1 MNSKR
6 LIIAGMGSI
15 GLRHARLY
23 SSLPG
28 LQVEV
33 CDSREAG
40 LGEARTLLPDAPQ
53 WSDYAAA
60 VASRPD
66 YVLIATPHQ
75 AHSEMACLA
84 LENGCRVLCEKP
96 MSHHLDEASLM
107 TSCARETGSPLAVG
121 FHLRF
126 HPSVVRLRAMLQS
139 GEAGRLLSIRY
150 RVDSLVTLEN
160 SRSRYQS
167 HLPGALLMDYSHGL
181 DLLHHL
187 LGEPPVRMSAQGMAG
202 EIAGYSANP
211 LVFGALF
218 SYPSLQAELHL
229 SYTGKPE
236 VHCLEL
242 TTSKYNI
249 RLELN
254 SGAFVRHHIAD
265 GTSEDL
271 SFAFERD
278 ALYLAQW
285 QAFQDFC
292 EGKPSPI
299 CSAEQALESNRIM
312 ALLIEFLEHDAP
324 PAPSPAFPAIQLAYS

>member
-33 CDSREAG
+33 CDSREEG
-40 LGEARTLLPDAPQ
+40 LREARALLPDAAQ
-53 WSDYAAA
+53 WSDYSAA

-66 YVLIATPHQ
+66 YVLVATPHQ
-75 AHSEMACLA
+75 AHAEMACLA

-107 TSCARETGSPLAVG
+107 TTCARKTGSPLAIG

-139 GEAGRLLSIRY
+139 GEAGDLLFVRY

-160 SRSRYQS
+160 SRSRYQA

-187 LGEPPVRMSAQGMAG
+187 LGKPPVRMLAQGMAG

-211 LVFGALF
+211 LVFDALF

-236 VHCLEL
+236 IHCLEL
-242 TTSKYNI
+242 TTSKFNI

-254 SGAFVRHHIAD
+254 SGAFVLHHVAD
-265 GTSEDL
+265 GTCEDL

-292 EGKPSPI
+292 EGLPSPI
-299 CSAEQALESNRIM
+299 CSAEQALETNRVM
-312 ALLIEFLEHDAP
+312 AGLIDFLERDAAP
-324 PAPSPAFPAIQLAYS
+324 VPSPASPAIQLAYS